1 MSPSPRVTVTTALPT
16 VRGFVN
22 DLARFSNEAGTLSQA
37 QNLKGNLEVLQNLC
51 QESGLEVD
59 VAITSKS
66 GEELNDRLR
75 SEVERNSEGGG
86 NGSVALLSREI
97 TDLNKAF
104 PVKIRIWDAKEPPVY
119 RSGTPR
125 PPILIIA
132 ADGDEEPDASTRSAM
147 LRASSDR
154 PVVMFACRPAASWK
168 TNFATEVQAAA
179 WYMEIMDI
187 DTLSATSIRKRWS
200 ASPWSGCTELLMAH
214 SLANALDSQAN
225 VFGMALEGEL
235 RGLKA
240 KRALAQQKATKFQ
253 QRPGTSSATELMS
266 DIRSRLQ
273 RHFNEFLQGA
283 NVRMQTFVAPQNGP
297 IAQGLEEWLAGLSDL
312 ERATTSTS
320 TIISLPPKA
329 EEEVLRILHDQLFRY
344 CTSDMIATKDF
355 FGIVHRELDQLMSEV
370 NVPAISWQFRV
381 LDDQKALR
389 ILEGQIIFQRHYKG
403 ELPKKGFFEYFMS
416 ARRYLTVLFMIMSAI
431 GFSRWRSNPEFMI
444 PTSILLLGI
453 GSLVVARTVKRE
465 RIEGHERELEK
476 AKEMIR
482 VETRRMLTE
491 VQRAWTALLDQYLA
505 EQQQDCIIAMENRIR
520 EHFARATSETA
531 EERQRVQ
538 RQMQGLDTSE
548 RRLMPLLKNKDA
560 ISNAIAQMRGEFRQ
574 LLLTSLK
581 VPSRGVAS

>member
-253 QRPGTSSATELMS
+253 QRPGTSSATEMMS

>member
-1 MSPSPRVTVTTALPT
+1 
-16 VRGFVN
+16 VN

>member
-253 QRPGTSSATELMS
+253 QRPGTSSATEMMS

-320 TIISLPPKA
+320 TIISLRPKA

-344 CTSDMIATKDF
+344 CTGDMIATKDF

>member
-1 MSPSPRVTVTTALPT
+1 
-16 VRGFVN
+16 
-22 DLARFSNEAGTLSQA
+22 
-37 QNLKGNLEVLQNLC
+37 
-51 QESGLEVD
+51 
-59 VAITSKS
+59 
-66 GEELNDRLR
+66 
-75 SEVERNSEGGG
+75 
-86 NGSVALLSREI
+86 
-97 TDLNKAF
+97 
-104 PVKIRIWDAKEPPVY
+104 
-119 RSGTPR
+119 
-125 PPILIIA
+125 
-132 ADGDEEPDASTRSAM
+132 
-147 LRASSDR
+147 
-154 PVVMFACRPAASWK
+154 
-168 TNFATEVQAAA
+168 
-179 WYMEIMDI
+179 
-187 DTLSATSIRKRWS
+187 
-200 ASPWSGCTELLMAH
+200 
-214 SLANALDSQAN
+214 
-225 VFGMALEGEL
+225 
-235 RGLKA
+235 
-240 KRALAQQKATKFQ
+240 
-253 QRPGTSSATELMS
+253 
-266 DIRSRLQ
+266 
-273 RHFNEFLQGA
+273 
-283 NVRMQTFVAPQNGP
+283 
-297 IAQGLEEWLAGLSDL
+297 
-312 ERATTSTS
+312 
-320 TIISLPPKA
+320 
-329 EEEVLRILHDQLFRY
+329 
-344 CTSDMIATKDF
+344 MIATKDF